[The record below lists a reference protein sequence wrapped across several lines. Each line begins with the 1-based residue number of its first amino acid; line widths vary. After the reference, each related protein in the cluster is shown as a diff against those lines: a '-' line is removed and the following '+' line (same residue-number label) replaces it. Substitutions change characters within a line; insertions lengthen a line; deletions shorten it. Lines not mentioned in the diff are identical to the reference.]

1 MKDLRQPLEFL
12 YRAVPRLM
20 GQMDRDPLSPT
31 WGSMHLAYWRD
42 KTSEISDMRRQ
53 EAMLPLALLYV
64 REYPGSPWRGDPQ
77 LLATVAAQL
86 GFWCANQYGDG
97 SMDEWYKGERA
108 FAAAAFSCHAVARTL
123 AEVGGVLPP
132 ELVRHA
138 REKLAATAHWL
149 KGRQDLF
156 KTNHQAVGV
165 AALAWAGHVLDD
177 AALTANARDKLQSI
191 LRTQTTEGWFPE
203 VGHMDVGYTF
213 LTVEF
218 VAMAMDLWNDWS
230 AIAPFVRA
238 FEFACQWVHP
248 DLTIG
253 EEYGVCHN
261 PYLSRIAVILLS
273 PYSRQAAWLYHR
285 FARMETGFKG
295 FANTLGD
302 DLRLPRWAF
311 QTLLAHDYY
320 QRRQTIAP
328 PEGEAVPLAR
338 GASMEDPMAEPV
350 LFKDSALIRFHVGA
364 GSGIFA
370 AVAGGVTRLFSP
382 DTLGSVADFGYAL
395 DLDRGSATNMT
406 YDRHLHFGVEQ
417 GQPFVLAPLPRVK
430 KFIPSFMARLVL
442 RLASSTALGSR
453 LTRKGIDWIRRRKGS
468 ALNQSSAN
476 LGGRSAPW
484 TLERRLKLSAGKV
497 CIRDRLLFKTPLRG
511 NRIHFLEARDHSFIE
526 KRSIGENIVHLP
538 QLLERL
544 DLEKVYVLDGAWRL
558 AEVRLV
564 HAVAKEG

>member
-1 MKDLRQPLEFL
+1 MMDLRQPLEFL
-12 YRAVPRLM
+12 YQAVPRLM
-20 GQMDRDPLSPT
+20 RQMDCDPLSPT
-31 WGSMHLAYWRD
+31 RGSMHLAYWRD
-42 KTSEISDMRRQ
+42 KTSELSDMRRQ
-53 EAMLPLALLYV
+53 EAMFPLALLYA
-64 REYPGSPWRGDPQ
+64 RDYPGSPWRGDPQ
-77 LLATVAAQL
+77 LLETVMAQL
-86 GFWCANQYGDG
+86 GFWCANQYDDG

-123 AEVGGVLPP
+123 AEVGGGLPP
-132 ELVRHA
+132 ELVALA
-138 REKLAATAHWL
+138 RQRLATTAYWL

-165 AALAWAGHVLDD
+165 AALAWAGHVLHD
-177 AALTANARDKLQSI
+177 AVLTSNARDKLQSI
-191 LRTQTTEGWFPE
+191 LLTQTAEGWFPE

-248 DLTIG
+248 DLTVG

-261 PYLSRIAVILLS
+261 PYLSRIAVILLL
-273 PYSRQAAWLYHR
+273 PYSRQAVWLHRR
-285 FARMETGFKG
+285 FATMETGFKG
-295 FANTLGD
+295 FANTLAD

-311 QTLLAHDYY
+311 QTLLAHDYDH
-320 QRRQTIAP
+320 RRPTMAL
-328 PEGEAVPLAR
+328 PEGDPIPLAR
-338 GASMEDPMAEPV
+338 TFSTAEPV
-350 LFKDSALIRFHVGA
+350 WFKDSALIRFHVGT

-370 AVAGGVTRLFSP
+370 AAAGGLTRLFSP
-382 DTLGSVADFGYAL
+382 RTPDSVADYGYAL

-406 YDRHLHFGVEQ
+406 YDRHLHSGVAQ
-417 GQPFVLAPLPRVK
+417 GQPFVLAPMPRVK

-442 RLASSTALGSR
+442 RLASSTAPGSR

-484 TLERRLKLSAGKV
+484 TLDRRLKLSAGTV
-497 CIRDRLLFKTPLRG
+497 CIQDRLLFKTPIRS
-511 NRIHFLEARDHSFIE
+511 NRIHFLEAQNHAYIK
-526 KRSIGENIVHLP
+526 KRAIGENFIHLP
-538 QLLERL
+538 QWLERL
-544 DLEKVYVLDGAWRL
+544 DLEKVYVLDGIWHL
-558 AEVRLV
+558 AEVRLI
-564 HAVAKEG
+564 HPVAKEG